1 MNRSLAR
8 IHLGLVIFYGLIA
21 AFICTVY
28 VAGNKSDTT
37 GIFILLAMFGAL
49 PTLHLVALWGVR
61 TGQAWGRCLSR
72 TLGFLLLFAVPI
84 GTILGTFVL
93 LRTGRKDWEQAP

>member
-8 IHLGLVIFYGLIA
+8 IHLGLVIFYGLMA

-28 VAGNKSDTT
+28 LTDEKSDTT
-37 GIFILLAMFGAL
+37 GTLILLTMFGVLPAL
-49 PTLHLVALWGVR
+49 HFLALQGVR
-61 TGQAWGRCLSR
+61 TGQPWGRWLSR
-72 TLGFLLLFAVPI
+72 TLGFFLLFAVPI

-93 LRTGRKDWEQAP
+93 MRTGRKDWEHAP